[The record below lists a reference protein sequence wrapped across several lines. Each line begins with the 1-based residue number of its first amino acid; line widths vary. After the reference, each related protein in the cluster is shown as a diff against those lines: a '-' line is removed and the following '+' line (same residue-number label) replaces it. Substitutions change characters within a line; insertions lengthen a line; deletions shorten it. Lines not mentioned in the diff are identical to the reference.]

1 MAQFPGLGRNQ
12 PHLEAAVQF
21 VASACMGL
29 LLWWLD
35 NDVPYSAEELYAI
48 FRRLTTQ
55 ACGASSPPPKG
66 SGRCRLLDDHG
77 LWTA

>member
-1 MAQFPGLGRNQ
+1 MAQVPGLGRNQ
-12 PHLEAAVQF
+12 PQLEAAGQF

-29 LLWWLD
+29 LIWWLD
-35 NDVPYSAEELYAI
+35 NDVPYSAQELYVI

-66 SGRCRLLDDHG
+66 SGRCR
-77 LWTA
+77 